1 MQLCI
6 HRGANQVGGSCVELT
21 CQNATIL
28 IDVGLPLDF
37 DFSDDPESH
46 LPQPLFDQLRDGN
59 KNIDAV
65 ILSHAHLDHY
75 GLAGMLPEGIPVYC
89 GKVSAELMAITGQ
102 TSPEKEWG
110 AGHIILLIL
119 QLKRLNF
126 ASNMALKGLFGG
138 EKYPFKERK
147 AH

>member
-1 MQLCI
+1 MRLMI
-6 HRGANQVGGSCVELT
+6 HRGAHQVGGSCVEL
-21 CQNATIL
+21 NYDDAAIL
-28 IDVGLPLDF
+28 IDVGLPL

-89 GKVSAELMAITGQ
+89 GKASAELMAIIGNKVW
-102 TSPEKEWG
+102 EKTWIALFG
-110 AGHIILLIL
+110 LFSHIRTQYFDRSEI
-119 QLKRLNF
+119 K
-126 ASNMALKGLFGG
+126 AALKWNQS
-138 EKYPFKERK
+138 
-147 AH
+147 